1 MSQINKITG
10 NLATAINKVSGSA
23 ISGIAKVIGQVVS
36 LFVDTKCASKSVTT
50 GTANAVYITDSDGEY
65 TYDQADAF
73 TVSFWIKPGW
83 TSSLNTNIHLFASSN
98 VGAGGAN
105 ADTFRLYYHES
116 NNRLYVEWRSGSSD
130 KCQNFWLFHSNTGVY
145 ADAYAAAGLC
155 PGGTP
160 CSTYWSNT
168 NRGNVGD
175 NNFTLITLTRGTTNT
190 GAASNAKLYWNATY
204 CGVGFYS
211 SANGQSDG
219 NNTGTPAMGNGDK
232 QIAMGSQSW
241 NLFQKCGNINDTEY
255 DGVSIWDRVLTAAEV
270 SEIYNGGTPMN
281 LENHSAA
288 SDLKGFWNFEGNGNN
303 TVSGAPA
310 FTINGDSS
318 IETK

>member
-1 MSQINKITG
+1 MGTVNKITG
-10 NLATAINKVSGSA
+10 SLATAISKVSGSA
-23 ISGIAKVIGQVVS
+23 ISGIAKIMDQVIS
-36 LFVDTKCASKSVTT
+36 LFTDTQCAAKSFTT

-83 TSSLNTNIHLFASSN
+83 TTALNTNVHIFASSN

-105 ADTFRLYYHES
+105 ADTFRLYYYEN
-116 NNRLYVEWRSGSSD
+116 NNRLYVEWRSGTND
-130 KCQNFWLFHSNTGVY
+130 KCQNFWLFHSNSGVY
-145 ADAYAAAGLC
+145 ADAYAAAGL
-155 PGGTP
+155 GT
-160 CSTYWSNT
+160 SYWSNT

-175 NNFTLITLTRGTTNT
+175 DDFTLITLTRGTTNT
-190 GAASNAKLYWNATY
+190 GAYSNAKLYWNASD
-204 CGVGFYS
+204 CGVGYYS
-211 SANGQSDG
+211 SANGKSDG

-232 QIAMGSQSW
+232 QIALNSQSW
-241 NLFQKCGNINDTEY
+241 NLFAKCGDSNDTQF
-255 DGVSIWDRVLTAAEV
+255 DGVSIWNKVLSASEV

-288 SDLKGFWNFEGNGNN
+288 ANLKGFWNFEGNGDN
-303 TVSGAPA
+303 TVSGGPA